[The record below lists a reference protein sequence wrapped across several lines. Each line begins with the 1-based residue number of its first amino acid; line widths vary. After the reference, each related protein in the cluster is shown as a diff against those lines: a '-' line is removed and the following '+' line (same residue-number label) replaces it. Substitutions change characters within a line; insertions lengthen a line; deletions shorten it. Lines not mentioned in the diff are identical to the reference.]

1 MGKIVLVRPEKKYAE
16 QIMDYRE
23 EMLQNNDSLDGCGGL
38 EDVES
43 YEEWVDFEAR
53 LRRKYNDGYVPSE
66 LFLAV
71 RQKDDRVVG
80 MIDFRHPLSDVLF
93 KFGGNIGYSV
103 RPSERRKGYATEMLR
118 LILPICRQFGEGKV
132 LLTCDKENEASRK
145 TIINNGGILENEIAS
160 PPGSGENRIVQ
171 RYWIAVSH
179 RRDK

>member
-1 MGKIVLVRPEKKYAE
+1 MQNKLWITEKKCCRTTTALTGAAALKTWSH
-16 QIMDYRE
+16 MKNG
-23 EMLQNNDSLDGCGGL
+23 LVSGGK
-38 EDVES
+38 
-43 YEEWVDFEAR
+43 A
-53 LRRKYNDGYVPSE
+53 
-66 LFLAV
+66 
-71 RQKDDRVVG
+71 KDDRVVG
-80 MIDFRHPLSDVLF
+80 MIDFRHLLSDILS